1 MTEGV
6 IVSRAVYEWLLF
18 LHVLLAFTAAAAV
31 VIYTYLVVAGRSVD
45 VPSGALRLF
54 RLSRVGDVLVNVA
67 MPGLLILGVWMAIDA
82 DAYHPWDGWIIA
94 AYVLWAVFAE
104 LGRRSQKIYIGA
116 RDYARSLAARGD
128 DAASSELRAML
139 RAPAGAALQL
149 ALIVV
154 FLLFLV
160 DMIFKPGA

>member
-1 MTEGV
+1 M
-6 IVSRAVYEWLLF
+6 YEWLLF
-18 LHVLLAFTAAAAV
+18 LHVLLAFAAAAAI

-67 MPGLLILGVWMAIDA
+67 MLGLLVLGVWMAIAA
-82 DAYHPWDGWIIA
+82 DEYHPWDGWIIG

-104 LGRRSQKIYIGA
+104 LGRRSQKVYDAA
-116 RDYARSLAARGD
+116 RDHARSLAARGD
-128 DAASSELRAML
+128 DAQSSELNAML
-139 RAPAGAALQL
+139 RAPAGLALQL

-154 FLLFLV
+154 LVLFLA